1 MIVRNRSLREL
12 VNTLSNLTDR
22 PLLNRTGLNGEFD
35 FTIEYERDPDLPG
48 LSGSVSPSMFRAFE
62 EQLGLKFESARAAV
76 DVLVIDHADKPS
88 EN

>member
-1 MIVRNRSLREL
+1 MIVRNRSVQEL

-22 PLLNRTGLNGEFD
+22 PLLNRTGLTGEFD

-48 LSGSVSPSMFRAFE
+48 LSGSVSPAMFRAFE
-62 EQLGLKFESARAAV
+62 EELGLKVEATRASM
-76 DVLVIDHADKPS
+76 DVLVIDHAEKPS